1 MRSSRRARARFARIG
16 AALVAFAAIMVGS
29 ASAQPPD
36 LPNKK
41 EPIHGITT
49 SGQPSAEQLAAAAAA
64 GYKTVIDLRAA
75 SEDRDIDEKA
85 VVEQLGMTYISL
97 PINGA
102 AGVTFAN
109 AATLDELL
117 SKAERPVLLHCS
129 SANRAGALLALRAKL
144 DGADNQSAL
153 ELGLAGGV
161 TGMKQVVEEK
171 LAQGHD

>member
-1 MRSSRRARARFARIG
+1 MKPTRFARRFARVV
-16 AALVAFAAIMVGS
+16 AALVALVAVTLGS
-29 ASAQPPD
+29 AFAQAVD

-41 EPIHGITT
+41 DPIHGITT

-75 SEDRDIDEKA
+75 NEERDMDEKSL
-85 VVEQLGMTYISL
+85 VEQLGMTYISL

-102 AGVTFAN
+102 AGVTFSN

-117 SKAERPVLLHCS
+117 NKAERPVLLHCTS
-129 SANRAGALLALRAKL
+129 GNRAGALLALRAKL

-161 TGMKQVVEEK
+161 TGMKPVVEEK